1 MLRRGL
7 PWASVAVLVLT
18 GGLHAAVQEPA
29 LAQGNVVCAEWDEA
43 LQSCL
48 LELTVSLDGN
58 PPTVAVSVSG
68 GEDGYQVWCDRG
80 SNYNP
85 EPQLAQLREVPCHHD
100 QHGWYSQEYDCYFL
114 LAVQIPPEAPGV
126 ILPDGYQPGNAGAVY
141 SGMCFSTSHPDIE
154 LENYCF
160 CTPPRW
166 FGSPHYVFL
175 TSRPDGFGGTA
186 DPVPELLV
194 SAIDEMALE
203 GPAIGTAPPAGQGA
217 GLVRLPVW
225 LWNDVS
231 GNNWGTV
238 SAIAGPIAGIS
249 VVAEARA
256 TGIEWAM
263 GDGNTVQCD
272 EGVAWEPGMN
282 VLSPPCGHAYS
293 RASRHQPGGVYEISA
308 TTTWVLEWQTQG
320 LPAQRGGA
328 FDLNATST
336 TTLQI
341 DEIQVLTSR

>member
-1 MLRRGL
+1 VR
-7 PWASVAVLVLT
+7 
-18 GGLHAAVQEPA
+18 
-29 LAQGNVVCAEWDEA
+29 
-43 LQSCL
+43 
-48 LELTVSLDGN
+48 
-58 PPTVAVSVSG
+58 
-68 GEDGYQVWCDRG
+68 CDRG
-80 SNYNP
+80 PHYSPDP
-85 EPQLAQLREVPCHHD
+85 ERAHLREVPCNIG
-100 QHGWYSQEYDCYFL
+100 QFGWYSQTYDCYFS
-114 LAVQIPPEAPGV
+114 ATNYPPETPGV
-126 ILPDGYQPGNAGAVY
+126 ILPGDYNVGVPGTVY
-141 SGMCFSTSHPDIE
+141 SAMCYTASHPDIPTD
-154 LENYCF
+154 NYCF
-160 CTPPRW
+160 YCAPPGW
-166 FGSPHYVFL
+166 HFPSQLVFL
-175 TSRPDGFGGTA
+175 TSQPDGYEGTP
-186 DPVPELLV
+186 DPVPGLLV
-194 SAIDEMALE
+194 SAIEEMALE

-238 SAIAGPIAGIS
+238 SATAGPIAGIS

-293 RASRHQPGGVYEISA
+293 RASRHQPSGGYEISA

-320 LPAQRGGA
+320 LVEQRGGA

-341 DEIQVLTSR
+341 DEIQVVTSR